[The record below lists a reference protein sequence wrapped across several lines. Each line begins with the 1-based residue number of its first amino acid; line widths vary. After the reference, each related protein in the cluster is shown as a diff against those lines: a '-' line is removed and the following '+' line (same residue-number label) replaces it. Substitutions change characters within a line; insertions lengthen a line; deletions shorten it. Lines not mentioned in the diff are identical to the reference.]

1 MDRLPAIS
9 ASAVDDAL
17 LRGLADADA
26 TFDRWRRRRRRAV
39 EAVVVAGLGCWA
51 ASRFGLPRIGWATI
65 LFVVCGL
72 AALSLA
78 LLERRARRRRER
90 IAARVPAEWR
100 P

>member
-9 ASAVDDAL
+9 ASAVDDVL

-26 TFDRWRRRRRRAV
+26 TLDRWRRRRRRAV
-39 EAVVVAGLGCWA
+39 EVVVVAGVGCWA
-51 ASRFGLPRIGWATI
+51 AARFGLPRVAWPTI

-72 AALSLA
+72 AALALA
-78 LLERRARRRRER
+78 LVERRAKRRRER

-100 P
+100 E